1 MTTLYQKAFRYAS
14 LALTIGG
21 LAACTSLF
29 GGEEVKV
36 RPIENMSSLTGAPQD
51 RFYESAVSAINAR
64 DYGRALDYLQAARD
78 RDPHNVKALN
88 ALGVVYDKL
97 GRFDLSA
104 RYYAQARAIEP
115 ESRIVAENTGY
126 SKVLQGL
133 LNPGRQVAVATIELP
148 PDLNNSSPEQPTMV
162 ISAPAAVVARTVSPP
177 ERLIVAA
184 LTRPAAVIPAVPA
197 LEKPETAVAAPA
209 IAPPTKA
216 PAAASTVIA
225 SAIPIEAAKAPMKK
239 QAIVAPVL
247 HATAVP
253 AQSRNV
259 VPLLAINKK
268 VFVIGQPV
276 KILNAS
282 GSRDRVGTVSR
293 RLGMLGWTVRPSD
306 ARRVQSVTTLSYPK
320 QNAFAAKAMQRTLPF
335 PVRLVQD
342 ASSASAMQL
351 VIGRDYLFWKPR
363 NARLAALWQKGI
375 IVASLQK
382 SSIRG
387 TH

>member
-115 ESRIVAENTGY
+115 EARIVAENTRY

-133 LNPGRQVAVATIELP
+133 LNPSRQVAVATIELP

-162 ISAPAAVVARTVSPP
+162 VSASPTVLAPRALSQEKQTGAVFASSVP
-177 ERLIVAA
+177 L
-184 LTRPAAVIPAVPA
+184 IPAVPA
-197 LEKPETAVAAPA
+197 PEKREQTA
-209 IAPPTKA
+209 
-216 PAAASTVIA
+216 
-225 SAIPIEAAKAPMKK
+225 
-239 QAIVAPVL
+239 
-247 HATAVP
+247 AV
-253 AQSRNV
+253 
-259 VPLLAINKK
+259 LAI
-268 VFVIGQPV
+268 
-276 KILNAS
+276 
-282 GSRDRVGTVSR
+282 
-293 RLGMLGWTVRPSD
+293 
-306 ARRVQSVTTLSYPK
+306 
-320 QNAFAAKAMQRTLPF
+320 
-335 PVRLVQD
+335 
-342 ASSASAMQL
+342 
-351 VIGRDYLFWKPR
+351 
-363 NARLAALWQKGI
+363 
-375 IVASLQK
+375 
-382 SSIRG
+382 
-387 TH
+387 